1 MLQQKLTKGEAVWKR
16 KSSVLVMKWKD
27 KRDVYMITTGHKYEM
42 DTSSSKRGNP
52 KRKPKCVLDYN
63 AYMSGIDRADQMTSY
78 YSSPRNTTM
87 LQKKKSPN

>member
-63 AYMSGIDRADQMTSY
+63 AYMSGIDRADQMTSDIIRVRETLRCY
-78 YSSPRNTTM
+78 R
-87 LQKKKSPN
+87 KKK